1 MICSFLTGIEAK
13 AQAYSSG
20 GGDSTDYKSTIGYNN
35 NAKEKYTLAAGNENT
50 AVGESSIAL
59 GYRNAANGNYSFAA
73 GWGNQAIGQTSFSLG
88 YYSKTTG
95 LNSLALG
102 MYASSQADYGITIGR
117 GLSSTKPLSNTTSG
131 IMLGMYSNVPT
142 LYISPSSGENRT
154 GKVGI
159 GNVTDPQAKLHIKG
173 DAIENADIFLASTG
187 SNNSVIR
194 FRNDDN
200 NITVKSDNVL
210 RINALKTYLM
220 IDAPKVCFGTTST
233 FMSNTDNEVFSIK
246 APNMIAQEA
255 GTISL
260 TADRDIQMS
269 GDGEIGLRSESI
281 SLTGKVGINTANT
294 TSGYALAV
302 DGGLLSM
309 GRFEVNSE
317 ETIQITAKEG
327 IHYKPIMLRGNVGI
341 NTESVANGYA
351 LSVNGGIIAEKVMIK
366 YHNEWP
372 DYVFESGYNLMPMHD
387 LRTFVTQNKHLPEV
401 PSAAEIENGLDV
413 GQLQGILLKKI
424 EELTLYTLQ
433 LQEQVERQQAEIEE
447 LKGKI
452 K

>member
-1 MICSFLTGIEAK
+1 MKTRKQFVIASVLMICSFLTGIEAK

-73 GWGNQAIGQTSFSLG
+73 GWGNQAIGQTSFALG

-187 SNNSVIR
+187 SNKSAIR

-233 FMSNTDNEVFSIK
+233 FLSNTNNEVFSIK
-246 APNMIAQEA
+246 APNEIAQVA
-255 GTISL
+255 KTINL

-294 TSGYALAV
+294 TPDYALAV
-302 DGGLLSM
+302 DGGVITTKV
-309 GRFEVNSE
+309 F
-317 ETIQITAKEG
+317 IQDVE
-327 IHYKPIMLRGNVGI
+327 N
-341 NTESVANGYA
+341 
-351 LSVNGGIIAEKVMIK
+351 
-366 YHNEWP
+366 WP
-372 DYVFESGYNLMPMHD
+372 DYVFGDTYKLMPLHELKKFIAD
-387 LRTFVTQNKHLPEV
+387 NKHLPDMPSESEV
-401 PSAAEIENGLDV
+401 EQNGYDMGEMQCAMLR
-413 GQLQGILLKKI
+413 KI

-433 LQEQVERQQAEIEE
+433 QQEEIEALRRMVDE
-447 LKGKI
+447 LKGK
-452 K
+452 